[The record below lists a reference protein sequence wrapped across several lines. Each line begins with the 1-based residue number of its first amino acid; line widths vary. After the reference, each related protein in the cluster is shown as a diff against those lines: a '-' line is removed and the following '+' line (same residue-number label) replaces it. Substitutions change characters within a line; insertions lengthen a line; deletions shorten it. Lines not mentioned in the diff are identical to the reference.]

1 VVVSPELV
9 LVSSPEDAAS
19 ARAMLPE
26 FVFPVRRRDP
36 APSRLSGAVFAA
48 VCLVATLGPLVLIIL
63 AR

>member
-1 VVVSPELV
+1 MIVSPELV

-26 FVFPVRRRDP
+26 FVFHVTRRDP
-36 APSRLSGAVFAA
+36 APSRLSEAVFAA
-48 VCLVATLGPLVLIIL
+48 VCLAATLGPLGLIIL